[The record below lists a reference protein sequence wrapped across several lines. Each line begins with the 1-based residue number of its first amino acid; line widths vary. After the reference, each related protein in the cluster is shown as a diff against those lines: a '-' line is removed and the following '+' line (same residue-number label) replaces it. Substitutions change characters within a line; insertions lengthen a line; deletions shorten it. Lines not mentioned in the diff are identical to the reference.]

1 MEPEILA
8 RLIDR
13 HAAALVLY
21 ARQWCAAADDVVQE
35 ALVKLAAQS
44 PDPDN
49 VPAWLFRTVRNGAIS
64 AARPRAGAAVMKLG
78 RPVLPTGFRPMPRA
92 LVDASEAAQALGNLA
107 LEEREVIVAHLW
119 GGLTFEQVAEL
130 AGCSAST
137 AHRRYQAGLARLR
150 QLLGEPCPNT
160 NLKATI
166 DSKPP
171 SSS

>member
-1 MEPEILA
+1 M
-8 RLIDR
+8 
-13 HAAALVLY
+13 
-21 ARQWCAAADDVVQE
+21 
-35 ALVKLAAQS
+35 
-44 PDPDN
+44 
-49 VPAWLFRTVRNGAIS
+49 PAWLFRTVRNGAIS
-64 AARPRAGAAVMKLG
+64 AARAESRRRRHEAGAARV
-78 RPVLPTGFRPMPRA
+78 RNWFQTDASA